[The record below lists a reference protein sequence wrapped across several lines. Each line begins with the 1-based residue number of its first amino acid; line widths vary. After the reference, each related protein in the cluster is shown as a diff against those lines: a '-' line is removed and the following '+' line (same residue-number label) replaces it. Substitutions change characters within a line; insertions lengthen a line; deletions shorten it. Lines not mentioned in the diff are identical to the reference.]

1 VSLSGTGG
9 AAKNINFTGFTGT
22 IDIPS
27 TKTFYGDVNFG
38 GATSITGTAT
48 ITFAATSGAKTI
60 RTNSLTY
67 GGGFNF
73 NGIGG
78 TWAMQDAL
86 ALTGTLTMTNGTL
99 QLKNGVT
106 STVGGF
112 ATSGTNQKFLQS
124 TLAGSQA
131 TLFQATGTV
140 SVSYLTI
147 QDSNATGGAT
157 WNAYVDQGNID
168 AGNADGWDF
177 GISPVVGGNEYTYQL
192 RSFTQPRRF

>member
-1 VSLSGTGG
+1 LSTTGTVLNLNYTGYSGAGNLPLYIYGNLTLSATQTITSG
-9 AAKNINFTGFTGT
+9 AAG
-22 IDIPS
+22 S
-27 TKTFYGDVNFG
+27 V
-38 GATSITGTAT
+38 
-48 ITFAATSGAKTI
+48 FAATSGTKTI
-60 RTNSLTY
+60 TTNGVTIDRP
-67 GGGFNF
+67 FQF
-73 NGIGG
+73 NGVGG

-86 ALTGTLTMTNGTL
+86 TLGSTRTLTLANGTL

-131 TLFQATGTV
+131 TLSQATGTV

-157 WNAYVDQGNID
+157 WNAYADQGNID